1 MLVFIL
7 QNKLV
12 FYDRKP
18 RDTVIPVIRQF
29 FLRLS
34 GANFQTDLKGKHCGI
49 IKKNDKRKKLERIWT
64 VEQLGLPKNNG
75 QKEEI
80 MRLIFKLSFLEQKRK
95 WLTLDV
101 KTRLLEEHLLLSF
114 FYLIQISFS
123 VKDEEFMIRS
133 KKKNLNNTCSTHFY
147 VARCDY
153 FYFTRFLHEDN
164 SNQQCQIL
172 HSLFMFK
179 PFKHFELKNASPMLH
194 NNEITLLTNPLAAE
208 S

>member
-34 GANFQTDLKGKHCGI
+34 GANFQTDLKGKQCGI
-49 IKKNDKRKKLERIWT
+49 IKKNDKRKKLEKIWT
-64 VEQLGLPKNNG
+64 VEQLWLPKNNR

-101 KTRLLEEHLLLSF
+101 KTRLLEERLLLSF
-114 FYLIQISFS
+114 FLLNPDFVFGQRWRIHDQ
-123 VKDEEFMIRS
+123 V
-133 KKKNLNNTCSTHFY
+133 KKKKFKQHVQHAFLCRTLRLFLLYAVSPWRQLEPTMPNYSFFIVY
-147 VARCDY
+147 VQ
-153 FYFTRFLHEDN
+153 TV
-164 SNQQCQIL
+164 
-172 HSLFMFK
+172 
-179 PFKHFELKNASPMLH
+179 
-194 NNEITLLTNPLAAE
+194 
-208 S
+208 